1 MTHIT
6 TMRSVTQVAKQIIS
20 EIPDEYNSMKEDF
33 NRIFESIAWAP
44 PEKIK
49 SPYYW
54 NILSNILNKHITMD
68 DYQQKEWCKKVID
81 IFQEPR
87 SVTDL

>member
-1 MTHIT
+1 
-6 TMRSVTQVAKQIIS
+6 MRSVTQVTQKIIS
-20 EIPDEYNSMKEDF
+20 EIPDEHNSMKEEF
-33 NRIFESIAWAP
+33 KKIFESIAWAP

-49 SPYYW
+49 SSYYW
-54 NILSNILNKHITMD
+54 NAISNILNNHITME

-81 IFQEPR
+81 IFQEPT